1 MALGRRRLLFGAVIV
16 VVAIQF
22 FRPQTDNPTTDPQR
36 TIFAGADLPADVAA
50 ILERSCADCHSHD
63 TKWPWYSRVAPAS
76 WLVAHDVDE
85 ARSHLNFSRWA
96 DYEPYRQHTL
106 LGEICEEVEEGEM
119 PLWYYVPLH
128 GEAALSEA
136 DRATLCDWTRQARSA
151 LSEQLEG
158 APPAPR

>member
-63 TKWPWYSRVAPAS
+63 TEWPWYSRVAPAS

-158 APPAPR
+158 APPASR